1 MRGNVWTVAAIAVS
15 AAMLPALLDV
25 DVTGDATGEAIQSL
39 LTLLPPIMGLL
50 VFVSSI
56 ALVVSFLLSDGF

>member
-1 MRGNVWTVAAIAVS
+1 MRGSIWTVAAIAVS

-25 DVTGDATGEAIQSL
+25 DVTGDATGEAAQAL

-50 VFVSSI
+50 VFVSAI
-56 ALVVSFLLSDGF
+56 ALVVSFLMSDGF

>member
-1 MRGNVWTVAAIAVS
+1 MRGSIWTVAAIAVS

-25 DVTGDATGEAIQSL
+25 DVSGDATGEAAQSL

-50 VFVSSI
+50 VFVSAI
-56 ALVVSFLLSDGF
+56 ALVVSFLMSDGF